1 MPFLP
6 PNQQRQST
14 EGSNIDTQMRVLLAL
29 AWTENLEQVSA
40 VANCYRAGSLFLVC
54 EKNVFLQWLTD

>member
-14 EGSNIDTQMRVLLAL
+14 EGSLYTTVKYINKDYTQWRHKST
-29 AWTENLEQVSA
+29 WT
-40 VANCYRAGSLFLVC
+40 Y
-54 EKNVFLQWLTD
+54 